1 MIADLIDMMLWDM
14 SHPDKHPIDEYL
26 TELRARSD
34 ADTPDIKRAIAV
46 LVDYQKGCRAVGV
59 GVKRQLLSAPFG
71 ITPKGKA
78 AIIATSLFSKS

>member
-1 MIADLIDMMLWDM
+1 MMLWDM

-46 LVDYQKGCRAVGV
+46 LVDYQKG
-59 GVKRQLLSAPFG
+59 
-71 ITPKGKA
+71 
-78 AIIATSLFSKS
+78 